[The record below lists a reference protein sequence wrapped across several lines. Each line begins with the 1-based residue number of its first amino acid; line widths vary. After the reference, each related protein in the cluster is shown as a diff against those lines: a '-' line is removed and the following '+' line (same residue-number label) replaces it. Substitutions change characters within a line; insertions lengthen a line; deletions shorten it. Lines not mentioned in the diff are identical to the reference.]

1 MNTLAAP
8 NPTAHA
14 FSLQGK
20 RILVT
25 GASSG
30 IGQQVAITCAQR
42 GAHVVAT
49 GRDAQRLQQTFDQ
62 LPGEGHMQVLADL
75 TVAEDRARLVQACG
89 KDLHGV
95 VHSTG
100 RQKLM
105 PVRQLTESVMTQ
117 MYTDNFLA
125 PVMLTQGLLAANA
138 ILPQGSIVFVLST
151 AAHMGTRGVGPYS
164 AMKAAL
170 LGMVKCLALEQAKRK
185 IRVNGI
191 SPSTIA
197 TPLWA
202 DIKMLLD
209 AEKAR
214 HPLGLGTP
222 EDVANAAVYLLAD
235 ASRWVTGTSLLMNGG
250 AMP

>member
-1 MNTLAAP
+1 MSASFLS
-8 NPTAHA
+8 PTAQA

-30 IGQQVAITCAQR
+30 IGQQIAITCAQR
-42 GAHVVAT
+42 GASVIVT
-49 GRDAQRLQQTFDQ
+49 GRNTERLQKTFEC
-62 LPGEGHMQVLADL
+62 LPGQDHLKISADL
-75 TVAEDRARLVQACG
+75 TIAEERQKLVQAIG
-89 KDLHGV
+89 KDLNGV

-100 RQKLM
+100 RQKLV
-105 PVRQLTESVMTQ
+105 PVRQLSETVMTA
-117 MYTDNFLA
+117 MYKDNFLA
-125 PVMLTQGLLAANA
+125 PVMLTQQLLASNS
-138 ILPQGSIVFVLST
+138 ILPKGSLVFILST
-151 AAHMGTRGVGPYS
+151 AAHMGTAGVGPYS
-164 AMKAAL
+164 SMKAAL
-170 LGMVKCLALEQAKRK
+170 LSMVKCLALEQSKRK

-202 DIKMLLD
+202 DIQVLLE

-214 HPLGLGTP
+214 HPLGLGSP
-222 EDVANAAVYLLAD
+222 EDVANAAAYLLAD

-250 AMP
+250 TMP

>member
-1 MNTLAAP
+1 MISSSL
-8 NPTAHA
+8 NPTNQA
-14 FSLQGK
+14 FSLKGK

-30 IGQQVAITCAQR
+30 IGKQTAITCAQR
-42 GAHVVAT
+42 GARIVIT
-49 GRDAQRLQQTFDQ
+49 GRNAERLQQTLDS
-62 LPGEGHMQVLADL
+62 LSGEGHLQVIADL
-75 TVAEDRARLVQACG
+75 TIAEDRKRLVQAIG
-89 KDLHGV
+89 KDLNGV

-100 RQKLM
+100 RQKLV
-105 PVRQLTESVMTQ
+105 PLRQLSESMMTG
-117 MYTDNFLA
+117 MYNDNFLA
-125 PVMLTQGLLAANA
+125 PVMLTQQLLAANA

-151 AAHMGTRGVGPYS
+151 AAHMGTPGVGPYS

-170 LGMVKCLALEQAKRK
+170 LGIIKCLALEQAKRK

-202 DIKMLLD
+202 DIQVLLE

-222 EDVANAAVYLLAD
+222 EDVANAAAYLLAD
-235 ASRWVTGTSLLMNGG
+235 ASRWVTGTSLVMNGG
-250 AMP
+250 TMP